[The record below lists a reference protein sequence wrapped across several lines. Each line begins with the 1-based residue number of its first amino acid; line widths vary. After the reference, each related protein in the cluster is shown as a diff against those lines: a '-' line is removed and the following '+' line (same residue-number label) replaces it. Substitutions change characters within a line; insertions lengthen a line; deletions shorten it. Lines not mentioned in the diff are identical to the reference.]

1 MKKQNKTSSRANVK
15 IVISLIIAIV
25 LWIYVI
31 GDQDPR
37 LNQRYNNIPVEIKN
51 EDVLNEKDLLLISE
65 TEFSVDITVNGR
77 TSSLYNLPWR
87 NIRASVDLVD
97 IEDKGSYSL
106 AVEIVGIPE
115 DIDLISVSPAQVE
128 IEVDRLSSQTRQI
141 NIEFVGSL
149 TEGISLLD
157 YSINPQNAL
166 VEGGEELLGRIRSV
180 GAALDITGETD
191 ETTKRV
197 ELKAFDADG
206 NEISGVDI
214 SPREASVL
222 LKIGKNS
229 TANIVVQTTGEP
241 AEGFSIKEIT
251 VDPAKIEIGSDS
263 DLDIT
268 EIKTEPIMIDGLDT
282 DAQIRAE
289 LIFPQGVEPSTDI
302 SEVTVN
308 IVVERIVEVEFEVG
322 SIGIDNLGEGLVV
335 KDEYLDERVAIVVSG
350 AQSVLEGLEA
360 RNLRV
365 FADLGGYQPGQ
376 WTVDLKMEPI
386 EKVALVSIQPSSIDL
401 IVEEE

>member
-51 EDVLNEKDLLLISE
+51 ENLLNERDLLLISE

-77 TSSLYNLPWR
+77 TSALYNLPWR
-87 NIRASVDLVD
+87 NIRASVDFVD

-141 NIEFVGSL
+141 DIEFVGSL
-149 TEGISLLD
+149 PEGISLLD

-191 ETTKRV
+191 EATKRV

-206 NEISGVDI
+206 NEISGVNI

-222 LKIGKNS
+222 IKIGKNS

-251 VDPAKIEIGSDS
+251 VDPANIEIGSDS
-263 DLDIT
+263 DLEIT
-268 EIKTEPIMIDGLDT
+268 EIKTEPIKIDGLDT

-308 IVVERIVEVEFEVG
+308 IVVERIVEAEFEVG
-322 SIGIDNLGEGLVV
+322 SIDIDNLGEGLVV
-335 KDEYLDERVAIVVSG
+335 KDEYLDEMVAVVVSG
-350 AQSVLEGLEA
+350 AQSVLENLAG
-360 RNLRV
+360 RNLRI
-365 FADLGGYQPGQ
+365 FADLRGYQPGQ

-386 EKVALVSIQPSSIDL
+386 EKVALVSIQPGSIDL